1 MVRDKRYGFTL
12 LELLTAMAVATI
24 LLMVAVPC
32 YHQQQQ
38 RAQLS
43 AAASRLYSDINQTRA
58 EAIRRGTDD
67 LNIYFFVQPDWCY
80 RITDRSDSECSGC
93 DALCDVAGDGRN
105 RGVSHQE
112 LPLVKLAEV
121 TYQGRE
127 LGIQR
132 QRAGM
137 AAGHVLFQVDSQQL
151 MVKSTGYGRIRI
163 CEPGNGNDP
172 C

>member
-1 MVRDKRYGFTL
+1 MRNLKNGFTL

-24 LLMVAVPC
+24 LLMVAVPS

-43 AAASRLYSDINQTRA
+43 AAASRLYSDIYQTRA
-58 EAIRRGTDD
+58 EAIRRGTDE
-67 LNIYFFVQPDWCY
+67 LNIYFFVQSDWCY
-80 RITDRSDSECSGC
+80 RITDRPDSECSGC
-93 DALCDVAGDGRN
+93 NALCDVAGDGRS
-105 RGVSHQE
+105 RGMSRQD
-112 LPLVKLAEV
+112 LPLVKLTEV
-121 TYQGRE
+121 TYQGSE

-132 QRAGM
+132 QRSGM

-151 MVKSTGYGRIRI
+151 MVKSSGYGRVRI
-163 CEPGNGNDP
+163 CEPGTGSEP

>member
-1 MVRDKRYGFTL
+1 VRDKKCGFTL
-12 LELLTAMAVATI
+12 LELLTAMAVTTI
-24 LLMVAVPC
+24 LLMVAVPP

-43 AAASRLYSDINQTRA
+43 AAASRLYSDIYQTRA
-58 EAIRRGTDD
+58 EAIRRGTDA

-80 RITDRSDSECSGC
+80 RITDRSDAECSGC
-93 DALCDVAGDGRN
+93 DALCDVARDGRT
-105 RGVSHQE
+105 RGMSHHDW
-112 LPLVKLAEV
+112 PLVQLMEV
-121 TYQGRE
+121 TYPGSE

-132 QRAGM
+132 QRSGM

-151 MVKSTGYGRIRI
+151 MVKSSGYGRVRI
-163 CEPGNGNDP
+163 CEPGTGSEP